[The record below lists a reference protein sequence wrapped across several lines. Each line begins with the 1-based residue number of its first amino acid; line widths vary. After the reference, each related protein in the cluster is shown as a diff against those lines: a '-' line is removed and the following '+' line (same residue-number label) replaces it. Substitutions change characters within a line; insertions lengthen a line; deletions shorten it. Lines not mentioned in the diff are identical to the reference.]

1 VSRPLASAV
10 AALAAISA
18 LLGAAWLARSA
29 RAGEPP
35 RIEVFTRPGCPH
47 CAAAQRYLAR
57 LARERPGL
65 RVIEHDV
72 AADPSARE
80 RLLALAAERGVAGV
94 GVPSFVVGPR
104 LLVGF
109 DAPETTGREIEA
121 ALAGREPA
129 VALPLLGPVAPDAL
143 GLPLFTIAVGLLDGF
158 NPCAMWVLLFLVSLL
173 AGLRDRRR
181 MALVAGTFV
190 AASGIVYFA
199 FMLAWLGAFLALG
212 ASRGLEWL
220 LGGVAIAIG
229 AIHLKDAVAPGVGP
243 SLAIPEAA
251 RPTLYRRLR
260 GILRAERPGAAL
272 AGATLLAVL
281 VNLVELGCTAGL
293 PALYTRILTL
303 RELPTAGYVG
313 YLALYNLAYVF
324 DDALVVAIAVVTLSR
339 RRLQP
344 RGARGLQLASGGILV
359 ALGLLL
365 WLAPGWLR
373 A

>member
-1 VSRPLASAV
+1 MTRAATLARRLLRA
-10 AALAAISA
+10 AALAAACLA
-18 LLGAAWLARSA
+18 LPALSS
-29 RAGEPP
+29 EPP
-35 RIEVFTRPGCPH
+35 QIEVFTRPGCPH
-47 CAAAQRYLAR
+47 CADAHRYLEA
-57 LARERPGL
+57 LAKERPGL
-65 RVIEHDV
+65 RVLERNV
-72 AADPSARE
+72 VADPAARE
-80 RLLALAAERGVAGV
+80 RLLALAAEHGVAGV
-94 GVPSFVVGPR
+94 GVPSFLVGGR

-109 DAPETTGREIEA
+109 GSPETTGREIEA
-121 ALAGREPA
+121 ALEGRA
-129 VALPLLGPVAPDAL
+129 QRIALPLLGLVAPDEL
-143 GLPLFTIAVGLLDGF
+143 GLPLFTIAIGLLDGF

-190 AASGIVYFA
+190 VVSGVAYFA

-212 ASRGLEWL
+212 ASRGLELL
-220 LGGVAIAIG
+220 LGGAAVAIG

-260 GILRAERPGAAL
+260 AILRAERPGAAL

-303 RELPTAGYVG
+303 RALPTAEYVA

-324 DDALVVAIAVVTLSR
+324 DDALVVTTAVVTLSR
-339 RRLQP
+339 RRLQQHAG
-344 RGARGLQLASGGILV
+344 RWLQLASGSVML

-365 WLAPGWLR
+365 FLAPGWLR
-373 A
+373 G